1 MLIFAGGAQIRARIC
16 APVHVYAGGG
26 GGGGSNTLLHRPPSS
41 TTNFYN
47 TLELTLDKIAERN
60 VILVGDFNAEH
71 RDWFSGDATN
81 SHGATLK
88 DLMSRFDMVQT
99 CSEPT
104 HLNNDGVPESLLD
117 LVFTNSPNFV
127 NATRFTY
134 NQLFRS
140 LAGLSSVF
148 FL

>member
-1 MLIFAGGAQIRARIC
+1 M
-16 APVHVYAGGG
+16 
-26 GGGGSNTLLHRPPSS
+26 
-41 TTNFYN
+41 NFYN

-60 VILVGDFNAEH
+60 VILVGDFNAKH
-71 RDWFSGDATN
+71 RDWFPGDATN

-117 LVFTNSPNFV
+117 LVK
-127 NATRFTY
+127 
-134 NQLFRS
+134 
-140 LAGLSSVF
+140 LSSQTLQILSMQHTF
-148 FL
+148 YLQSALPTTCRS